1 MQTQL
6 LNKIVKRY
14 NTKTSA
20 LTKADEGFTL
30 IELMVVIVI
39 VGILSSVG
47 APQLLKAQDAAKNS
61 AAKQLVVNQAKE
73 CAAELL
79 VGDGTGFT
87 AASEPSGVTYK
98 APTCGSAAVFDADGK
113 TESWSVTLTDG
124 FPQAPVKSTI

>member
-1 MQTQL
+1 M
-6 LNKIVKRY
+6 
-14 NTKTSA
+14 
-20 LTKADEGFTL
+20 
-30 IELMVVIVI
+30 
-39 VGILSSVG
+39 G

-87 AASEPSGVTYK
+87 AASQRSGVTYQ
-98 APTCGSAAVFDADGK
+98 APACGAAAVFDADGK

-124 FPQAPVKSTI
+124 FPQEPVKSTI

>member
-20 LTKADEGFTL
+20 LTGADQGFTL

-79 VGDGTGFT
+79 VGNGTGFT
-87 AASEPSGVTYK
+87 AASEPSGVTYT
-98 APTCGSAAVFDADGK
+98 APTCGAAVFDADGK

-124 FPQAPVKSTI
+124 FPQSPFKSTV

>member
-1 MQTQL
+1 MVNVFYWILSIKQMQTQL

-20 LTKADEGFTL
+20 LTKVDEGFTL

-73 CAAELL
+73 CAA
-79 VGDGTGFT
+79 
-87 AASEPSGVTYK
+87 
-98 APTCGSAAVFDADGK
+98 
-113 TESWSVTLTDG
+113 
-124 FPQAPVKSTI
+124 